1 MKNENGLT
9 QKQQNFIDN
18 YLLSGDI
25 TASAVKAG
33 YSSKNAYQQGNQLL
47 KNPFVQAFMSMR
59 MKQLESSK
67 IASQKEILE
76 FLTAIVRGEHVDE
89 VAMNIGKGQGITA
102 AEKIELKV
110 ASKERIKAAELLAK
124 INGML
129 VAKSEVDFKNA
140 IPVIIKDDI

>member
-1 MKNENGLT
+1 
-9 QKQQNFIDN
+9 
-18 YLLSGDI
+18 
-25 TASAVKAG
+25 
-33 YSSKNAYQQGNQLL
+33 
-47 KNPFVQAFMSMR
+47 MR